1 MMIWVKKYENII
13 HKNYS
18 NSQVSTNVNQKY
30 QFLRIEREGHAFF
43 PSHAKNTRKLKLFM
57 REKTKNAC

>member
-30 QFLRIEREGHAFF
+30 QFSHIEREGHAFF
-43 PSHAKNTRKLKLFM
+43 SFSRKKY
-57 REKTKNAC
+57 EKTEALYARKE